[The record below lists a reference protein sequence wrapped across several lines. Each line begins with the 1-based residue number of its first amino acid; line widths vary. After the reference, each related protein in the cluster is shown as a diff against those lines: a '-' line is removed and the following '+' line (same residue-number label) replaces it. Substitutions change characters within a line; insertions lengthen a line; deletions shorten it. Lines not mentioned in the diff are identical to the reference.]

1 MLEFYRQRFTSR
13 LILGSALYPSPE
25 VFQHS
30 VKAAGAEIVT
40 VSLRREGAKERTGAR
55 FWRLELLRWEQTLL
69 RGSVEDGRTQ
79 VQGTAVRQALAGLW

>member
-40 VSLRREGAKERTGAR
+40 VSLRRESGAGVP
-55 FWRLELLRWEQTLL
+55 
-69 RGSVEDGRTQ
+69 SSS
-79 VQGTAVRQALAGLW
+79 